1 MFSYNDVTASSLVCE
16 HPVSLMFLLHLG
28 FLENAISA
36 VLEQALF
43 HINLHRKQQSEEGH
57 QRVTSAKVRVAVS
70 WRKGLQR
77 CSGPA
82 PPAAVSQCCREAEP

>member
-1 MFSYNDVTASSLVCE
+1 
-16 HPVSLMFLLHLG
+16 MFLLHLG

-43 HINLHRKQQSEEGH
+43 HMNLHRKQQSERIFLGWVKEGH
-57 QRVTSAKVRVAVS
+57 QRVTSAKVPVAVS

>member
-1 MFSYNDVTASSLVCE
+1 
-16 HPVSLMFLLHLG
+16 MFLLHLG
-28 FLENAISA
+28 ILENAISA